1 MRTKDR
7 PVLLPRGLAS
17 VLSQTHQN
25 WRLYLVNDGGDR
37 QAFDAVLDSYRPVF
51 GDRLIEIY
59 HRESRGM
66 ENASNAALE
75 HAVEDYVV
83 IHDDDD
89 SWHPDFLSATV
100 EFLDVPENRERV
112 AVTTRCMLVRER
124 VSQNSVSVHSREPW
138 IFVDSIIDFPRMLK
152 GNFIPP
158 ICLLFRREVI
168 DCIGPFNGN
177 LPVLG
182 HWDFNLRL
190 MTLGDIDHIPRPLA
204 NYHHREAGSGIYG
217 NTVVDQTDLHERHQV
232 MIRNR
237 LLRETLNAN
246 PGLMGLLH
254 VIAAN
259 GVTTNTPG
267 SLDQMQSRLD
277 RMERTLD
284 ACAASVDVLRR
295 RKPWTRA
302 VRHQIARTR
311 EQLGRLARSVIGN
324 G

>member
-1 MRTKDR
+1 
-7 PVLLPRGLAS
+7 
-17 VLSQTHQN
+17 
-25 WRLYLVNDGGDR
+25 VNDGGDR

-51 GDRLIEIY
+51 GDRLMEIY

-66 ENASNAALE
+66 ENASKAALE

-168 DCIGPFNGN
+168 DRIGPFNGN

-182 HWDFNLRL
+182 DWDFNLRL

-204 NYHHREAGSGIYG
+204 NYHHREPGSGVYG
-217 NTVVDQTDLHERHQV
+217 NTVVDQTDLHYRHQV
-232 MIRNR
+232 MIRNH

-254 VIAAN
+254 VLA
-259 GVTTNTPG
+259 
-267 SLDQMQSRLD
+267 
-277 RMERTLD
+277 RT
-284 ACAASVDVLRR
+284 ADVGAHFGDGRNPDILRR
-295 RKPWTRA
+295 LENIERALGASAVDINVIRKRTAPWSRA
-302 VRHQIARTR
+302 IETQIKSARAK
-311 EQLGRLARSVIGN
+311 LSKWFSAGSSNA
-324 G
+324 